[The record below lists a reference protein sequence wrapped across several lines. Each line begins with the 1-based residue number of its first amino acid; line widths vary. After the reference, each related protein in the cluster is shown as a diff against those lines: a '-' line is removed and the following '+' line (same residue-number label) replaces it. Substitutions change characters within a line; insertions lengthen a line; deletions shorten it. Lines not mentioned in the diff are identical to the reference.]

1 MGQITVQSAT
11 NAELAGVQPLPLPWA
26 TQRRR
31 GWPQIS
37 LATDVAMLASALLCA
52 VILTRA
58 SGTTLSI
65 AWGVV
70 LTGMTLLALNR
81 KRLHR
86 PPLRLGVIDTL
97 AAVVT
102 ACVVAASLTIAL
114 RVLLTDPQGIA
125 SESLTLGLAT
135 LVFVVFGRL
144 TLTLCE
150 RRARRSGAS
159 ASPALIVGA
168 GEVGQCVARRLSDT
182 PELGLRPVGF
192 LDKEPL
198 ASGDNGLRISVLG
211 ASWDFDQVVR
221 EHQVEDVVF
230 TFSTAPTDVYLRLVK
245 RCQQLG
251 LRASIVPRLYEK
263 ATEDTTVASL
273 GGVPLVVRHARDPK
287 GWEFAVKYAID
298 RVGAVLMLALLSPL
312 FATLSLAVLIS
323 LGRPILYRQ
332 ERIGLDGKRFAML
345 KFRSMRPA
353 EPEDEADE
361 TFVLDPDNAPGG
373 VEGRDRRTRVGAF
386 IRHFSLDELPQVINV
401 AKGEMSFVGPRPE
414 RPEYVELFEQR
425 VRNYGERHRVKS
437 GITGWAQVHGLRGQ
451 TSIADRAEWDNYYIE
466 NWSLRL
472 DLRILVLTAAAVVRA
487 GMVE

>member
-1 MGQITVQSAT
+1 MSQITVQGAT
-11 NAELAGVQPLPLPWA
+11 DVELAGVQPLHLAWGTP
-26 TQRRR
+26 RRHV
-31 GWPQIS
+31 WPQIS
-37 LATDVAMLASALLCA
+37 LATDVAMLAAALLFA
-52 VILTRA
+52 VILTHT
-58 SGTTLSI
+58 SGTPLSI
-65 AWGVV
+65 VWGVV
-70 LTGMTLLALNR
+70 LACMTLLALNR

-86 PPLRLGVIDTL
+86 PPLRLGLIDTL

-102 ACVVAASLTIAL
+102 ACVVAVSLTIAL
-114 RVLLTDPQGIA
+114 RVLLTDPDRIA

-135 LVFVVFGRL
+135 LVFVLGGRL
-144 TLTLCE
+144 TLTLYE

-159 ASPALIVGA
+159 VSPALIVGA

-198 ASGDNGLRISVLG
+198 AAGDNGLGISVLG
-211 ASWDFDQVVR
+211 ASWDFDQVVQ
-221 EHQVEDVVF
+221 EHKVEDVVF
-230 TFSTAPTDVYLRLVK
+230 TFSTAPADVYLRLVK

-263 ATEDTTVASL
+263 ATEDTTVTSL
-273 GGVPLVVRHARDPK
+273 GGVPLVVRHARDPR

-298 RVGAVLMLALLSPL
+298 RIGAVLMLALLSPL
-312 FATLSLAVLIS
+312 LAALSVAVLVS

-353 EPEDEADE
+353 DPEDGADE
-361 TFVLDPDNAPGG
+361 TFVLDDDTAPGG
-373 VEGRDRRTRVGAF
+373 VEGRDRRTSVGTF
-386 IRHFSLDELPQVINV
+386 IRHFSLDELPQLINV

-414 RPEYVELFEQR
+414 RPEYVEAFERR

-437 GITGWAQVHGLRGQ
+437 GITGWDQVHGIRGQ
-451 TSIADRAEWDNYYIE
+451 TTITDRRDREQY
-466 NWSLRL
+466 
-472 DLRILVLTAAAVVRA
+472 
-487 GMVE
+487 